1 MMEEIW
7 KDIKGFEG
15 RYQVSN
21 LGRVRYPDTWITRPY
36 PNGNIVNIRT
46 RKGAIKKVI
55 LNRYGYSVA
64 LTQKGSKDKE
74 TIPVCELVASYF
86 GEGYEDGMQ
95 IIHVDGDISNN
106 RIDNLSFKWMED
118 LPGEQWKPIKNFEGL
133 YEVSNMGRFRS
144 VYKNKNTIVRNGT
157 PAIIPVC
164 PKLLQLN
171 KIQE

>member
-64 LTQKGSKDKE
+64 LTQKGS
-74 TIPVCELVASYF
+74 
-86 GEGYEDGMQ
+86 
-95 IIHVDGDISNN
+95 
-106 RIDNLSFKWMED
+106 
-118 LPGEQWKPIKNFEGL
+118 
-133 YEVSNMGRFRS
+133 
-144 VYKNKNTIVRNGT
+144 
-157 PAIIPVC
+157 
-164 PKLLQLN
+164 
-171 KIQE
+171 